1 MQLLLWNAK
10 SELFIQAVHLRAER
24 QPLLNTKNSSSR
36 LGTKLK
42 EKVFKAINDRK
53 PAIVRLITD
62 YNERYSEYRLK
73 FPNQLSSDDDEEG
86 LLSYAKLSN
95 MSLDDAFWNDGL
107 FYHCN
112 APWAID
118 PKVREGISYIHAINR
133 TREEFELIAQE
144 LARAMGWAMDLHS
157 VDLLER
163 GDSDVPV
170 NDVDRVQLPNLKR
183 IEKTWVIM
191 KELCM
196 RLASHRELVT
206 EWSDNFLWVWD
217 HCHPKENENQ
227 AFIDSWR
234 KLIQHIRQ
242 TNVADLVD
250 IDDADD
256 ALEDAVLEEVIEDG
270 EEAEDNWMSD
280 NDSNPDPAES

>member
-1 MQLLLWNAK
+1 
-10 SELFIQAVHLRAER
+10 
-24 QPLLNTKNSSSR
+24 
-36 LGTKLK
+36 
-42 EKVFKAINDRK
+42 
-53 PAIVRLITD
+53 
-62 YNERYSEYRLK
+62 
-73 FPNQLSSDDDEEG
+73 
-86 LLSYAKLSN
+86 
-95 MSLDDAFWNDGL
+95 MSLDDTFWNNGL
-107 FYHCN
+107 FYHCD

-170 NDVDRVQLPNLKR
+170 NDVDRVQLPNLNR
-183 IEKTWVIM
+183 IEKTRVIM

-234 KLIQHIRQ
+234 KLIQHISQ

-270 EEAEDNWMSD
+270 EEAEDDWMSD